1 MLVRSLIAAALLA
14 APAVA
19 QDYNRADLV
28 RGLCQ
33 PNGCDE
39 FRIVAI
45 EPVRAGAE
53 GSLKRLRV
61 QTFHASYSGR
71 EARGEETSYVYCSP
85 TKPAVVAQ
93 KGERTVGILLA
104 PFATEDSRETMRG
117 FTTFGAIYFAGCHGL
132 EASRRAA
139 RDLRATAQSLGY
151 RVAATRSQVV
161 NLKRAEDL
169 LGPAAP
175 PLRRAPR
182 ARRRSPRPALPR
194 SAKSSPNCYRPGNCQ
209 RAEWESPA
217 VTLRPSL
224 SVTTR
229 LLSASASRR
238 STEWLVCRPTG

>member
-14 APAVA
+14 TPAVA

-45 EPVRAGAE
+45 EPVRSGAE

-151 RVAATRSQVV
+151 RVVATRSQVV

-169 LGPAAP
+169 LGPAAA
-175 PLRRAPR
+175 AP
-182 ARRRSPRPALPR
+182 A
-194 SAKSSPNCYRPGNCQ
+194 PG
-209 RAEWESPA
+209 ATSPA
-217 VTLRPSL
+217 QKPPPSP
-224 SVTTR
+224 SEKREVEPE
-229 LLSASASRR
+229 LLPPG
-238 STEWLVCRPTG
+238 ELPED

>member
-14 APAVA
+14 TPAVA

-117 FTTFGAIYFAGCHGL
+117 FTTFGAIYFAACHGL
-132 EASRRAA
+132 EAGRSAA
-139 RDLRATAQSLGY
+139 RDLRATAQAFGY

-161 NLKRAEDL
+161 NLKRAEDI
-169 LGPAAP
+169 LGPAAV
-175 PLRRAPR
+175 AP
-182 ARRRSPRPALPR
+182 APGATSPALKPLP
-194 SAKSSPNCYRPGNCQ
+194 S
-209 RAEWESPA
+209 
-217 VTLRPSL
+217 PSL
-224 SVTTR
+224 KR
-229 LLSASASRR
+229 ELEPELLPPG
-238 STEWLVCRPTG
+238 ELPED